1 MTNTVGAVQDPGVDP
16 VDPVAVLAMVTSGLA
31 ATEASI
37 IRLQA
42 VRDAHLAVAQR
53 LAEHLAAAGGT
64 SAVPGE
70 AVDLAARS
78 VAAELA
84 AVLHMSDRVV
94 QGRMARAA
102 ELMTRYPTTMQAFSE
117 ARINAAHVR
126 LVQDTGARLDDEVRA
141 EFEQAAVAACEGE
154 TPHRAQ
160 RIVERIAE
168 RLAPRSLT
176 ERHRDA
182 QEKRTVWR
190 EELPD
195 GQKQLGLVHSA
206 AVIDGIYDRLT
217 QQAHLVK
224 AANAKAAKSSALGV
238 APAPAELGD
247 SDRFGNPDG
256 PGDSEELGGPEG
268 LGDPDDDRTLD
279 QLRADL
285 CADTLLTGA
294 ASGHDTTAGLLAAV
308 QARVEVTIPAFTAMR
323 PDTATGC
330 DSHPGAGAAF
340 STGTE
345 HPGAHADLWAAFR
358 VRAEQPA
365 ELAGGQPIDTHTA
378 RILAGGATAWER
390 VLTHPVTGAILAVD
404 HYRPNADLRR
414 LLHARDSRCRFVTC
428 GLPPRAQ
435 DLDHT
440 VDAVYGGPTEEGN
453 LGGLCRRHHVLK
465 HQTAWKVKQL
475 GAGVLEWTSPT
486 GASYIDKPPPPV
498 TFTIHEPDM
507 PGPDPDTSPD
517 QPPPF

>member
-16 VDPVAVLAMVTSGLA
+16 VDPVAVLAMVTSGVA

-53 LAEHLAAAGGT
+53 LAEHLAAAGVT
-64 SAVPGE
+64 SAVRGE

-84 AVLHMSDRVV
+84 AVLQMSDRVV

-102 ELMTRYPTTMQAFSE
+102 ELMTRYPITMQAFSE

-126 LVQDTGARLDDEVRA
+126 LIQDAAVRLDDEVRA
-141 EFEQAAVAACEGE
+141 EFERAAVAACEGE
-154 TPHRAQ
+154 TPHRAK

-182 QEKRTVWR
+182 QEKRAVWR

-195 GQKQLGLVHSA
+195 GQKALGLVHAA
-206 AVIDGIYDRLT
+206 AVIDGIFDRLT
-217 QQAHLVK
+217 QQAHLIK
-224 AANAKAAKSSALGV
+224 TANAAAAKNVTARV
-238 APAPAELGD
+238 APAPDELGD
-247 SDRFGNPDG
+247 SDGLGNPD
-256 PGDSEELGGPEG
+256 DE
-268 LGDPDDDRTLD
+268 RTLD

-294 ASGHDTTAGLLAAV
+294 PSGHDTTAGLLSAI
-308 QARVEVTIPAFTAMR
+308 QARVEVTVPAFTAMAPDQAPHRESPTR
-323 PDTATGC
+323 PVSAFEIRTAQRTEQ
-330 DSHPGAGAAF
+330 PG
-340 STGTE
+340 E
-345 HPGAHADLWAAFR
+345 HADLWAAFR
-358 VRAEQPA
+358 VRTELPA
-365 ELAGGQPIDTHTA
+365 ELAGRQPIDTDTA
-378 RILAGGATAWER
+378 RILAGGAVAWER

-428 GLPPRAQ
+428 GLPPRTQ

-440 VDAVYGGPTEEGN
+440 VDAAHGGPTEEGN

-465 HQTAWKVKQL
+465 HHSAWKVKQL

-498 TFTIHEPDM
+498 TFTIHEPD
-507 PGPDPDTSPD
+507 
-517 QPPPF
+517 PPPDDESAPF

>member
-1 MTNTVGAVQDPGVDP
+1 MTNTVDMVEEPGVDP

-53 LAEHLAAAGGT
+53 LAEDLAAAGGT
-64 SAVPGE
+64 SAVRGE

-102 ELMTRYPTTMQAFSE
+102 ELMTRYPITMQAFSD
-117 ARINAAHVR
+117 ARINTAHVR
-126 LVQDTGARLDDEVRA
+126 LIQDTGARLDDEVRA

-154 TPHRAQ
+154 TPHRAK

-176 ERHRDA
+176 ERHRSA

-195 GQKQLGLVHSA
+195 GQKALGLIHSA

-217 QQAHLVK
+217 QQAHLLK
-224 AANAKAAKSSALGV
+224 TANTKAAKDAAAGTTPDSSGV
-238 APAPAELGD
+238 VD
-247 SDRFGNPDG
+247 T
-256 PGDSEELGGPEG
+256 EG
-268 LGDPDDDRTLD
+268 IGDPADDRTLD

-294 ASGHDTTAGLLAAV
+294 ASGHDTTAGLLAAI
-308 QARVEVTIPAFTAMR
+308 QARVEVAVPAFTAMR
-323 PDTATGC
+323 PDTAPRC
-330 DSHPGAGAAF
+330 ASHPGADPAF
-340 STGTE
+340 GT
-345 HPGAHADLWAAFR
+345 R
-358 VRAEQPA
+358 SEQPA
-365 ELAGGQPIDTHTA
+365 ELAGGQPIDTETA
-378 RILAGGATAWER
+378 RLLAGGAAAWER

-404 HYRPNADLRR
+404 RYRPNADLRR

-428 GLPPRAQ
+428 GLPPVTQ

-440 VDAVYGGPTEEGN
+440 IDAAYGGQTEEGN

-465 HQTAWKVKQL
+465 HQTAWTVKQL

-486 GASYIDKPPPPV
+486 GASYIDQPPPPV
-498 TFTIHEPDM
+498 TFTIPEPD
-507 PGPDPDTSPD
+507 PRPD

>member
-1 MTNTVGAVQDPGVDP
+1 MTNTAGIVEDPGVDP

-53 LAEHLAAAGGT
+53 LAEDLASGSG
-64 SAVPGE
+64 SVRGE

-94 QGRMARAA
+94 QGRMTRAA
-102 ELMTRYPTTMQAFSE
+102 ELMTRYPITMQAFSD

-126 LVQDTGARLDDEVRA
+126 LIQDTAARLDDEVRA
-141 EFEQAAVAACEGE
+141 EFERAAVAACEGE
-154 TPHRAQ
+154 TPHRAN

-176 ERHRDA
+176 ERHREA

-195 GQKQLGLVHSA
+195 GQKALGLVHSA
-206 AVIDGIYDRLT
+206 AVIDGIFDRLT
-217 QQAHLVK
+217 QQARLIK
-224 AANAKAAKSSALGV
+224 TANAKAAKDAAAGT
-238 APAPAELGD
+238 APD
-247 SDRFGNPDG
+247 PDG
-256 PGDSEELGGPEG
+256 I
-268 LGDPDDDRTLD
+268 GDPDDERTLD

-294 ASGHDTTAGLLAAV
+294 ASGHDTTAGLLAAI
-308 QARVEVTIPAFTAMR
+308 QARVEVTVPVFTAMAHDR
-323 PDTATGC
+323 APHCGSPAG
-330 DSHPGAGAAF
+330 PGSAFGAP
-340 STGTE
+340 TE
-345 HPGAHADLWAAFR
+345 QPGEHSGLWSPFG
-358 VRAEQPA
+358 VRIEQPA
-365 ELAGGQPIDTHTA
+365 ELAGGQPIDTDTA
-378 RILAGGATAWER
+378 RILAGGVVAWER

-404 HYRPNADLRR
+404 RYRPNADLRR
-414 LLHARDSRCRFVTC
+414 LLHARDARCRFITC
-428 GLPPRAQ
+428 GLPPITQ

-440 VDAVYGGPTEEGN
+440 IDAAHGGPTEEGN

-486 GASYIDKPPPPV
+486 GSSYIHQPPPPV
-498 TFTIHEPDM
+498 TFTLHEPD
-507 PGPDPDTSPD
+507 
-517 QPPPF
+517 PPPDDESAPF